1 MIQVGIH
8 NINEIIRPY
17 VLPPRTPRD
26 RVQVLRKAFMDT
38 TKDPEF
44 LADAKKSRMDLDPL
58 SGEELERT
66 VARLFKL
73 SPSVLAKLKEVL
85 GAQ

>member
-1 MIQVGIH
+1 
-8 NINEIIRPY
+8 
-17 VLPPRTPRD
+17 
-26 RVQVLRKAFMDT
+26 MDT